1 MFALIFV
8 VAIAVMID
16 RFCHQR
22 RVNSVP
28 YQFASLF
35 LALFGQLVALVFL
48 DELFPR
54 PLNGLLGLSDDS
66 LELLGMAIAGCSGG
80 AASLLCY
87 LYLRSRFL
95 SDADYADPL
104 HIADVLQPRD
114 GNDVRPE

>member
-1 MFALIFV
+1 MFALVIV
-8 VAIAVMID
+8 VVIAVLID
-16 RFCHQR
+16 RFCRQR

-35 LALFGQLVALVFL
+35 LALFAQLVALVFL

-54 PLNGLLGLSDDS
+54 PLNGLFGLSDET

-95 SDADYADPL
+95 SDADYSEMSHVADIP
-104 HIADVLQPRD
+104 QPRNGD
-114 GNDVRPE
+114 HVRPE